1 MGRPIN
7 SFHLSLHSLSEIPL
21 VDFESERVKLPSTDL
36 SVLQGVNLSSNLK
49 VKPPVPPRLGTDPLK
64 RRFGTNGEFL
74 DTSEPVYAHFVRY
87 DSRSKSARLV
97 RTEK

>member
-1 MGRPIN
+1 MT
-7 SFHLSLHSLSEIPL
+7 FYSLLDIPL
-21 VDFESERVKLPSTDL
+21 VDFESERVKQPPSTDL
-36 SVLQGVNLSSNLK
+36 SVLQGVNLSPILK

-64 RRFGTNGEFL
+64 RRFGSNGKLL
-74 DTSEPVYAHFVRY
+74 DISEPVYAHFVRY